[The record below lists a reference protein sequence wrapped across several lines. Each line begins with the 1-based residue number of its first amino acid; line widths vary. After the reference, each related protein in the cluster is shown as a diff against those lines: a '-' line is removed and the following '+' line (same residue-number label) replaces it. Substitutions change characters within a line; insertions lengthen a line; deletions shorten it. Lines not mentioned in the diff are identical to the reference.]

1 MTITS
6 NISKAAAAALVMVSL
21 FGLATTG
28 LGAQEAV
35 SIQLSIENKQFQP
48 REITAPANRPILA
61 HLVDSLGAR
70 GLLLLLDNCEHLID
84 ACAQLVDP
92 LLRSCPGVRILATSR
107 ELLGV
112 AGEVPW
118 RVPTLAV
125 LRFLSSQALTQRR
138 STNGWPTL
146 V

>member
-48 REITAPANRPILA
+48 REIPAPAHRPI
-61 HLVDSLGAR
+61 HN
-70 GLLLLLDNCEHLID
+70 LDPAAVEVESVTLRVEKLI
-84 ACAQLVDP
+84 AAGSEGVVNLRP
-92 LLRSCPGVRILATSR
+92 LSPGRYDFFDDFNPQNT
-107 ELLGV
+107 G
-112 AGEVPW
+112 
-118 RVPTLAV
+118 
-125 LRFLSSQALTQRR
+125 
-138 STNGWPTL
+138 TL
-146 V
+146 VVR